1 MRLSLTSVIYG
12 GEGSVAHFMGLMFI
26 GYANPAL
33 RPAAFTLGFMLIAV
47 FDGLLIRMNRP
58 AYTEAHVVAYPV
70 EYIAGIALFNEG
82 EFHAAHDAWED
93 RWRDDAGAAEKLF
106 LQAMIQ
112 SAVAFHHLEIGRPGA
127 ARRMHQ
133 MAKEKFARLGVKCF
147 MSLDLEDYQ
156 AQLDRALAWL
166 SSVPDPRELEQPEI
180 MLPVIRLL
188 PEVMEYD

>member
-1 MRLSLTSVIYG
+1 MSADSDTERQ
-12 GEGSVAHFMGLMFI
+12 
-26 GYANPAL
+26 P
-33 RPAAFTLGFMLIAV
+33 
-47 FDGLLIRMNRP
+47 
-58 AYTEAHVVAYPV
+58 YTEAHILAYPV
-70 EYIAGIALFNEG
+70 EYIAGIDLFNEG

-93 RWRDDAGAAEKLF
+93 RWLGEVGQAEKLF

-127 ARRMHQ
+127 ARRMYQ
-133 MAKEKFARLGVKCF
+133 MAKEKFQRLGVRAF

-166 SSVPDPRELEQPEI
+166 LTVPDPRELEQPE
-180 MLPVIRLL
+180 MELPVIRLL